1 MKHPRLLLVAPLLLA
16 TALLSGTAHAAR
28 EVGLGVTYDARA
40 PIGNF
45 RDFVPNVSFAGFQAK
60 WDFFPLDALSVGI
73 EAQYQLFQRGVETN
87 TTPIANGAVTA
98 PTYKYTSIWS
108 FLPTVRYYLSS
119 GALRPYVALG
129 TGVSSTTG
137 GILVSDLSPR
147 NQGVAFIVQPSIGV
161 LWQLWSD
168 LTPRP
173 GDPGEGALLAGV
185 SPRRKPMESMF
196 GLTAS
201 ITYAYTTADVLGV
214 TDIGY
219 AGIQLGIYAKP

>member
-1 MKHPRLLLVAPLLLA
+1 MKHLRLLLVAPLLLA
-16 TALLSGTAHAAR
+16 AVLSSGPAHAAG

-45 RDFVPNVSFAGFQAK
+45 RDFIPNVSFAGFQAK
-60 WDFFPLDALSVGI
+60 WDFFPLDALSVGL

-87 TTPIANGAVTA
+87 TTPITNGAVTA

-119 GALRPYVALG
+119 GAFRPYVALG

-147 NQGVAFIVQPSIGV
+147 HQGIAFIVQPSIGV

-173 GDPGEGALLAGV
+173 GDDALLAGV
-185 SPRRKPMESMF
+185 GRRKPMESMF
-196 GLTAS
+196 GLSAS
-201 ITYAYTTADVLGV
+201 IAYAYTTADVLGA